1 MKKTVTI
8 LCVFIITIMH
18 AQPVDPPADPDPPVA
33 PIDNEVIL
41 FFFIA
46 LGLGYY
52 VIQNLKK
59 QIK

>member
-1 MKKTVTI
+1 MKKILTI
-8 LCVFIITIMH
+8 ICVIVITFTQ

-33 PIDNEVIL
+33 PIDNAVVL
-41 FFFIA
+41 FFFMA

-59 QIK
+59 SIK